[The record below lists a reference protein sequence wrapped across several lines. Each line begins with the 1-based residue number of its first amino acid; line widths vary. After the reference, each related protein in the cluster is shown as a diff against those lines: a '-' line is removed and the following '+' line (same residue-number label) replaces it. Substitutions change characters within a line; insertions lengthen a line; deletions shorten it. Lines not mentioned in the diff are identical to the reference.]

1 MRIAGLQKLTLLD
14 YPGKTACTLFT
25 PGCNM
30 RCPFCHNASLV
41 LNPGEAATLPEEE
54 FFAFLKKRQRLL
66 DAVCISGGE
75 PLLQLGLSEF
85 IKKIKALDYLVK
97 LDSNG
102 SFPVEL
108 KKLVLSGDIDYV
120 AMDVKNSL
128 ARYPETV
135 GLPNFDTRP
144 IKESVAFLMEARV
157 DYEFRTTVLKNFHGE
172 KELTELAEWLKP
184 APLFALQ
191 SYKDSGDVLRY
202 RLNAENPHREMALHG
217 YSEEEMKTFFEKV
230 QQIHPNVVLRG

>member
-41 LNPGEAATLPEEE
+41 LKPGEVESLREED
-54 FFAFLKKRQRLL
+54 FFAFLKKRQGLL

-85 IKKIKALDYLVK
+85 IKRIKGLGYLVK

-102 SFPVEL
+102 SFPAEL
-108 KKLVLSGDIDYV
+108 KKLVQSGDIDYV

-128 ARYPETV
+128 ERYPETV
-135 GLPNFDTRP
+135 GLPGFDTRP
-144 IKESVAFLMEARV
+144 IEESIAFLMEGRV

-172 KELTELAEWLKP
+172 RELRELAEYLKP
-184 APLFALQ
+184 APLYALQ
-191 SYKDSGDVLRY
+191 AYKDSGDVLRK
-202 RLNAENPHREMALHG
+202 RLNVEDPHREMALHG
-217 YSEEEMKTFFEKV
+217 YCEEEMKRLFQEVKQV
-230 QQIHPNVVLRG
+230 HPNAVLRG